1 MLLNTK
7 ENWQPEQADIIQWS
21 RAYPAVNVDQELMAM
36 ESWLDANP
44 TKRKT
49 KAGIKRFVNS
59 WLSRAQNQG
68 GSSPMAKSY
77 KKADSIRARTLDE
90 SLTDITWLPPEQQ
103 QEMKEY
109 YLAQRGFYFDG
120 ELRHGSR

>member
-7 ENWQPEQADIIQWS
+7 EDWQPEQADIIQWG
-21 RAYPAVNVDQELMAM
+21 RTYPAVNVDQELMAM

-68 GSSPMAKSY
+68 GSSPIAKSY

-109 YLAQRGFYFDG
+109 YLAQRGFYYDG